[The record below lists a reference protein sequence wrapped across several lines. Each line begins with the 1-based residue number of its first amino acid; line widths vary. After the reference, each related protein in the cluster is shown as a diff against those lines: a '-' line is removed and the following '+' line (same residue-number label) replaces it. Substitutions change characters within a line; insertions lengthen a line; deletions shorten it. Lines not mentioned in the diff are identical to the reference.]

1 MMKRKIILATLICV
15 ASLSFAVPAKKE
27 WRTFKQPDGTT
38 IELMLVGDENLHY
51 FLTRDNVPVVSDA
64 NNQYCYAKAAGF
76 TILSTGVMAHEEQ
89 LRNTTEKTFVSSVAD
104 VESVRPYRTMKGVR
118 GTKTMRRANRA
129 NGIQEIGEPDHPQYL
144 GKKKG
149 LVILA
154 NFSDRKFYDYS
165 EEDNGYLTWLRY
177 DAMTNEVGYTNEA
190 GAIGSVHD
198 YYHDQS
204 YGKFDLTFDVMGPV
218 NLDKSYA
225 YYGKNFNG
233 DDMNAPEMIVECCKV
248 IDDQVDFTEY
258 DWDGD
263 GVVEE
268 VFVLYAGYGEATN
281 GGAQTI
287 WPHMWELSAACVFNE
302 NVPKDFMLDD
312 VIIDVYACSN
322 ELYGFSGTTEMGLG
336 VICHE
341 FSHCLGLPDLY
352 DTSYH
357 GNFGMGSW
365 DILDDGS
372 YNGPSGLGWVPAGYS
387 SYERNYAGWLKFTEL
402 KNNRRI
408 INQKPLTS
416 RGNGYVIYNDSC
428 KSEYYLLENRAQESW
443 DSFIPGEGLL
453 IIHVDYDQDIW
464 YNNIVN
470 TTGANND
477 HQRLTLFHASNSN
490 RGGHEAYPFNGND
503 SLTDDSTPAAKLYN
517 PNIDGSYLMHK
528 PITQITRNEETGFV
542 SFLFKN
548 ENHATVDI
556 EDAIIGGDEVVDVYS
571 LDGVRVMTNTSAA
584 NVFGLRSGTYVIKNR
599 QGHSKKIVI
608 K

>member
-1 MMKRKIILATLICV
+1 MMKRKIILAIMVCV

-27 WRTFKQPDGTT
+27 WRTFKQADGTS

-51 FLTRDNVPVVSDA
+51 YLTRDNVPVVSDA
-64 NNQYCYAKAAGF
+64 NDKFCYAKAAGF
-76 TILSTGVMAHEEQ
+76 TIMSTGVMAHEEQ
-89 LRNTTEKTFVSSVAD
+89 LRDATEKTFISTVAD
-104 VESVRPYRTMKGVR
+104 MESVRPYKTIKGVR
-118 GTKTMRRANRA
+118 GVKAAKRA
-129 NGIQEIGEPDHPQYL
+129 NGVNGIQKLGEDDHPQYL

-149 LVILA
+149 LIILA
-154 NFSDRKFYDYS
+154 NFSDKKFYDYT
-165 EEDNGYLTWLRY
+165 EDDKGFLTWVRY
-177 DAMTNEVGYTNEA
+177 DAMANEEGYTNDV
-190 GAIGSVHD
+190 GAIGSVRD

-204 YGKFDLTFDVMGPV
+204 YGKFDLTFDVVGPV
-218 NLDKSYA
+218 NLDKSYS
-225 YYGKNFNG
+225 YYGKNFSG
-233 DDMNAPEMIVECCKV
+233 DDLNAPEMIVECCKAV
-248 IDDQVDFTEY
+248 DDEVDFTEY
-258 DWDGD
+258 DWDDD

-281 GGAQTI
+281 GGAETI
-287 WPHMWELSAACVFNE
+287 WPHMWGLSSASAFND
-302 NVPKDFMLDD
+302 NVPAEFALDG
-312 VIIDVYACSN
+312 VLIDVYACSN
-322 ELYGFSGTTEMGLG
+322 ELYGSYGRTEMGIG

-365 DILDDGS
+365 DILDGGS
-372 YNGPSGLGWVPAGYS
+372 YNGPNGLGWVPAGYS
-387 SYERNYAGWLKFTEL
+387 SYERNYAGWLKYTEL

-428 KSEYYLLENRAQESW
+428 QTEYYLLENRAQDSW
-443 DSFIPGEGLL
+443 DAFLPGEGLL
-453 IIHVDYDQDIW
+453 IIHVDYDPDIW
-464 YNNIVN
+464 YNNTVN
-470 TTGANND
+470 TTGAYND

-490 RGGHEAYPFNGND
+490 RGGNEAYPYNGND
-503 SLTDDSTPAAKLYN
+503 SLTDNSTPAAKLYN

-528 PITQITRNEETGFV
+528 PITQITRNEETGFI

-548 ENHATVDI
+548 ENNGTVGI
-556 EDAIIGGDEVVDVYS
+556 EDAIISGDEVVDVYR
-571 LDGVRVMTNTSAA
+571 LDGVRVMSNTSAA
-584 NVFGLRSGTYVIKNR
+584 NVFGLRPGTYVMKNS